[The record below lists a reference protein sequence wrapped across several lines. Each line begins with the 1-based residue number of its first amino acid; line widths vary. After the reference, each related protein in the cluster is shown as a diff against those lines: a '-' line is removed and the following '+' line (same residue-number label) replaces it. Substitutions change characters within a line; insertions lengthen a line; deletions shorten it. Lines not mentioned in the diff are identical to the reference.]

1 MSNTLRDPFMEY
13 RKGRISWDKAY
24 AMANNNAALLSSAE
38 NTPREEVEYWCKQME
53 SLAVDAAD
61 RVMTMLGYKENEEGM
76 YFMPSEDL
84 KIVDDLEGPLGESG
98 DDCPDDN
105 G

>member
-1 MSNTLRDPFMEY
+1 
-13 RKGRISWDKAY
+13 
-24 AMANNNAALLSSAE
+24 
-38 NTPREEVEYWCKQME
+38 
-53 SLAVDAAD
+53 
-61 RVMTMLGYKENEEGM
+61 MTMLGYKENEEGM

-98 DDCPDDN
+98 DDCSDDN